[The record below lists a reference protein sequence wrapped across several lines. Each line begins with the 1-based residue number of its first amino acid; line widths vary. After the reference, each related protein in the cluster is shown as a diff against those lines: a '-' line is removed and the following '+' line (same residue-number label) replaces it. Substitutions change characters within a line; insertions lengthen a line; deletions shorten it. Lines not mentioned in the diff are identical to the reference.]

1 MILIKPPLTVSDEAF
16 RIFQSLDA
24 SKRTKFDLSAIPPN
38 TVVTLGI
45 RGVDGKVVVG
55 EYDVALKAFL
65 LDE

>member
-1 MILIKPPLTVSDEAF
+1 MILITPPLTVSDEAF

-24 SKRTKFDLSAIPPN
+24 SKRMKLDLSSIPAN

-55 EYDVALKAFL
+55 EYIAELKAFQV
-65 LDE
+65 ER